1 MNEIVAFVQ
10 ESNDLWGIL
19 TFTAGAV
26 AAIATIFMIAWKGL
40 FVWYRI
46 GKGLAK
52 RKIAIFAETEFDSL
66 KDLLVDSGLI
76 REKNIIKIGKR
87 DMTKAEN
94 CSLYLVHYL
103 PFKTEI
109 DSILSQKKDKDALI
123 VYTPLDEG
131 RIEPDHLE
139 KIGKQR
145 NTTTVNFP
153 GRLLNDVFVSMIT
166 TSFK

>member
-1 MNEIVAFVQ
+1 MSGIVDIIQ
-10 ESNDLWGIL
+10 ESNNLWGIL

-52 RKIAIFAETEFDSL
+52 RKIAIFADTEFDFL
-66 KDLLVDSGLI
+66 KRLLVDSGLI
-76 REKNIIKIGKR
+76 TEKNIIKISKR
-87 DMTKAEN
+87 DMARARD
-94 CSLYLVHYL
+94 CSLYVVHYH
-103 PFKTEI
+103 PFKEEMQ
-109 DSILSQKKDKDALI
+109 DILMQKKDTDALI
-123 VYTPLDEG
+123 VYTPPED
-131 RIEPDHLE
+131 E
-139 KIGKQR
+139 KIEVESLIMINRQR

>member
-1 MNEIVAFVQ
+1 MNEIVSVIQ
-10 ESNDLWGIL
+10 ETNTLWGML
-19 TFTAGAV
+19 TFVGGAV
-26 AAIATIFMIAWKGL
+26 AGIATIFLIAWKGL

-52 RKIAIFAETEFDSL
+52 RKIAIFADTEFDSL

-87 DMTKAEN
+87 NMAKAEN

-103 PFKTEI
+103 PFKAEI
-109 DSILSQKKDKDALI
+109 DSILAQKKDKDALI
-123 VYTPLDEG
+123 VYAPRDEG
-131 RIEPDHLE
+131 NIEPDHMK
-139 KIGKQR
+139 KINKQR
-145 NTTTVNFP
+145 NTTTVNFQ
-153 GRLLNDVFVSMIT
+153 GRMLNDVFISMIT